1 MGELLG
7 SRCRAIRRP
16 APPVDGNPETKM
28 RASYCAVSGWQR
40 FRSTKGRLV
49 PSVRRCSALI
59 APPQSDFCRAIT
71 AANGSHSK
79 STAILDCA
87 DGVRRP
93 PMFPGN
99 ARAPSMAFAAWGG
112 FASFIA
118 IFVLS
123 ACDQFAHT
131 QGIVG
136 MGLIGSFGATAV
148 LVYGAPAA
156 EFSRFRNVMYGH
168 GLSAIIGV
176 TAALLLGVEHPA
188 AAATAVGAAVFLM
201 HLTETTHPP
210 GGATALIAVTGGER
224 VYQLGY
230 LYVFVPVLI
239 GAFMMYGLAWLGRGA
254 VRTRFEL
261 TQRPVDDG

>member
-1 MGELLG
+1 MLRANFSDCENDPFNGARRSKP
-7 SRCRAIRRP
+7 SRHTVGDPSARW
-16 APPVDGNPETKM
+16 NPSLDQIDTM
-28 RASYCAVSGWQR
+28 VSGHS
-40 FRSTKGRLV
+40 RSEWRTFQIIG
-49 PSVRRCSALI
+49 CSASRRRGT
-59 APPQSDFCRAIT
+59 PQ
-71 AANGSHSK
+71 
-79 STAILDCA
+79 
-87 DGVRRP
+87 

-99 ARAPSMAFAAWGG
+99 TRSPSMALAAWGG

-131 QGIVG
+131 QGVVG
-136 MGLIGSFGATAV
+136 IGLIGSFGATAV

-168 GLSAIIGV
+168 GLSAVIGV
-176 TAALLLGVEHPA
+176 TAGLLLGVEHPA

-230 LYVFVPVLI
+230 LYVFVPVLA
-239 GAFMMYGLAWLGRGA
+239 GALMMYGLAWLGRGV

-261 TQRPVDDG
+261 SQRPVDDG